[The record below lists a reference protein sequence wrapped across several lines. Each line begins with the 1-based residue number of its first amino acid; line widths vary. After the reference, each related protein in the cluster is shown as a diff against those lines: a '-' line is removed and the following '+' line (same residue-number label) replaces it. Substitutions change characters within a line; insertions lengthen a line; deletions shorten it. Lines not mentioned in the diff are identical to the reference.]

1 MRILILGGSKSGKSM
16 LAQRLAKGLAA
27 GNKLYYWATMEPTDG
42 EDDAR
47 IARHRLERAGWG
59 FETVERGK
67 NLPAALPLID
77 AAGTVLFDSITAA
90 LACEM
95 FSADGVDQTAWER
108 LCRDLLIVSVH
119 PSNFVCVCDEVFR
132 DGMEFDSLT
141 EDYRRGLALVCRRAA
156 AEFDLVLEVAAGLP
170 HFWKGTDEYGKMVG
184 RLLHGLGNVPG
195 DPQSPAPV
203 E

>member
-27 GNKLYYWATMEPTDG
+27 GNKLYYWATMEPTDS

-47 IARHRLERAGWG
+47 VARHRLERAGWG
-59 FETVERGK
+59 FETVEQGK
-67 NLPAALPLID
+67 NLPTALPLID

-108 LCRDLLIVSVH
+108 LCRDLLTVS
-119 PSNFVCVCDEVFR
+119 PQISSASATRCSGTAWN
-132 DGMEFDSLT
+132 LT
-141 EDYRRGLALVCRRAA
+141 
-156 AEFDLVLEVAAGLP
+156 P
-170 HFWKGTDEYGKMVG
+170 
-184 RLLHGLGNVPG
+184 
-195 DPQSPAPV
+195 
-203 E
+203 

>member
-16 LAQRLAKGLAA
+16 LAQRLARGIAA
-27 GNKLYYWATMEPTDG
+27 GKKLYYWATMEPMDG

-47 IARHRLERAGWG
+47 IARHRLERDGWG
-59 FETVERGK
+59 FETVEWGR
-67 NLPAALPLID
+67 NLPAALPLIVS
-77 AAGTVLFDSITAA
+77 AGTVLFDSITAA

-95 FSADGVDQTAWER
+95 FSSQDVDPGASER
-108 LCRDLLIVSVH
+108 LCRDLLTVSTH
-119 PSNFVCVCDEVFR
+119 PQNFVCVCDEVFR
-132 DGMEFDSLT
+132 DGIQFDPLT
-141 EDYRRGLALVCRRAA
+141 ENYRRGLALVCRRAA
-156 AEFDLVLEVAAGLP
+156 EEFDLVLEVAAGLP
-170 HFWKGTDEYGKMVG
+170 HFWKGADKYGKMVG